1 MAKKTK
7 AKKSA
12 KKPMKKAAKKAG
24 AAKKSVKSAAKKTAS
39 KAKKAV
45 KKAAKKVTKKTAKKA
60 VKKTAKKVVKAAKK
74 TAKKVAKKAA
84 PKKSAPKKAAKVA
97 KKVVK
102 SVKKAVTKKAV
113 KKVIKKAETPVVDA
127 FKSAVK
133 LAKKV
138 VENLVTRTPDV
149 ETATNENNNSSAN
162 ESSGSESS
170 HTESSSNDTP
180 QGKDEEEPSFVA
192 HKTHLSAGDK
202 APFFE
207 GKDQDGN
214 TLNSAMFIGK
224 NLILYFYPKD
234 DTETCTKEACNLRD
248 EYKYLSDSNYAVIGV
263 SADDARSHTK
273 FITKYNLPFPLLA
286 DTDMTVIKA
295 YDVWGTKKFMGR
307 VYDGILRTTFVI
319 GPDGIIKEVI
329 TKVDSAN
336 HTKQILGM

>member
-12 KKPMKKAAKKAG
+12 KKP
-24 AAKKSVKSAAKKTAS
+24 
-39 KAKKAV
+39 V
-45 KKAAKKVTKKTAKKA
+45 KKAAKKTAKKAGAKKAGKKTAKKSA
-60 VKKTAKKVVKAAKK
+60 PKKAAKKSAKKTAKKVVKKAAKK
-74 TAKKVAKKAA
+74 AKKVAKKTVKKVAKKAA
-84 PKKSAPKKAAKVA
+84 PKKAKKVA

-102 SVKKAVTKKAV
+102 AVKKAVAKKTV

-127 FKSAVK
+127 FKSAVN

-138 VENLVTRTPDV
+138 VENVVAKVTDTEKHVDN
-149 ETATNENNNSSAN
+149 TNEN
-162 ESSGSESS
+162 SGSESS

-180 QGKDEEEPSFVA
+180 SSKDEEEPRFVA
-192 HKTHLSAGDK
+192 HKTYLTAGDR
-202 APFFE
+202 APYFE
-207 GKDQDGN
+207 GRDQNGN
-214 TLNSAMFIGK
+214 ILNSAMFRGK
-224 NLILYFYPKD
+224 NLILYFYPQD

-248 EYKYLSDSNYAVIGV
+248 EYKYLSDSNYAVVGV
-263 SADDARSHTK
+263 SPDDERSHTK

-307 VYDGILRTTFVI
+307 IYDGLLRTTFVI

-336 HTKQILGM
+336 HAQQILGM